1 MEVVGTRLQL
11 HLFHS
16 YESLLAALGIV
27 TQAIIEAEE
36 SNAEEDDEGVVTDRT
51 DSDEDEESDE
61 ENEDEDGQE
70 QEGEEREVDDA
81 MLGDA
86 DEEIGDLQ
94 EAVVRGGDEDEQ
106 VSNPT
111 SHSFTNLFHSRLLQA
126 PPLALYHPL
135 APGFS
140 LLPPMSLPL
149 PPSPLLPRSLHKHLL
164 PSPSHPPHA
173 STQHRRRE
181 PPQEVQGKGRVEQRQ
196 PNQQTRQ
203 QQRRAGLLR
212 YALSFIRLL
221 F

>member
-1 MEVVGTRLQL
+1 VVD
-11 HLFHS
+11 
-16 YESLLAALGIV
+16 EEA
-27 TQAIIEAEE
+27 EAEE

-61 ENEDEDGQE
+61 EDEDEDGQEQEGDE

-94 EAVVRGGDEDEQ
+94 EAVVRGGDDEEDEDEQ

-126 PPLALYHPL
+126 PPPALYHPL

-140 LLPPMSLPL
+140 LLPPTSLPL
-149 PPSPLLPRSLHKHLL
+149 PPSPLLPRSLHKHLF
-164 PSPSHPPHA
+164 PVQATHHTHQR
-173 STQHRRRE
+173 STEGGSRHRRCRE
-181 PPQEVQGKGRVEQRQ
+181 REG
-196 PNQQTRQ
+196 
-203 QQRRAGLLR
+203 
-212 YALSFIRLL
+212 
-221 F
+221 